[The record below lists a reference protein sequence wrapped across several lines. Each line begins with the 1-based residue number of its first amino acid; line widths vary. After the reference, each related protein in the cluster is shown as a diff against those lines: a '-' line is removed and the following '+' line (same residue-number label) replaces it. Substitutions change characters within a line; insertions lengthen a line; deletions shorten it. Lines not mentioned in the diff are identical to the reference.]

1 MKRATSRDKA
11 NQDAY
16 ISGVRVSNNKSKS
29 KLFKKKKDNGILFAI
44 FDGHGPEG
52 HYCAWRAKEHVTS
65 QFVDDM
71 QDDNIWAL
79 GALDISE
86 HTSSSLKRAY
96 GSTSSLLELGEA
108 GIDSSHSGTVSMDLS
123 LVLVVHLNVHELTL
137 VAPIDCCFSLRNRGF
152 VAYCPCWRLKMLA
165 RPT

>member
-52 HYCAWRAKEHVTS
+52 QYCAWRAKEHVTS

-86 HTSSSLKRAY
+86 HTSTSLKRAY
-96 GSTSSLLELGEA
+96 GLWVNLIIIRVGGGWHRFISLWNCKYGSFFGVSCSS
-108 GIDSSHSGTVSMDLS
+108 
-123 LVLVVHLNVHELTL
+123 
-137 VAPIDCCFSLRNRGF
+137 
-152 VAYCPCWRLKMLA
+152 
-165 RPT
+165 

>member
-1 MKRATSRDKA
+1 M
-11 NQDAY
+11 
-16 ISGVRVSNNKSKS
+16 
-29 KLFKKKKDNGILFAI
+29 
-44 FDGHGPEG
+44 
-52 HYCAWRAKEHVTS
+52 TS

-137 VAPIDCCFSLRNRGF
+137 VAHRLLFLFS
-152 VAYCPCWRLKMLA
+152 
-165 RPT
+165 